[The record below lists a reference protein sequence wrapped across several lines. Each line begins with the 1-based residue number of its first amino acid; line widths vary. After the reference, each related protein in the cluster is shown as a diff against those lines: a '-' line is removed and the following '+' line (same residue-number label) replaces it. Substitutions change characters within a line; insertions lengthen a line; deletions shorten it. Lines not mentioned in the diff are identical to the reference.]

1 MKLPQGCPPSHG
13 AEVAALVSG
22 HIGSWKLR
30 EDLRNLGRAGPCFCS
45 LEASPPA
52 ALEEPCL
59 DAVSFRVYLN
69 GAATLCC
76 LAEGDCEG
84 WLFTLLPYLLCMVQ
98 PS

>member
-1 MKLPQGCPPSHG
+1 MSFTEKKS
-13 AEVAALVSG
+13 
-22 HIGSWKLR
+22 K

-69 GAATLCC
+69 GAATLCG